1 MRLPRALFLVIGAVA
16 IATACASV
24 YVGEGAD
31 ASAPDAQTV
40 VPPAPI
46 DATSTDSATTDAG
59 TPELDAQSD
68 APVLLFSDDFERT
81 DASLVPPWFS
91 ASVQDGRL
99 AVEIPDGGTSRGLTA
114 ITNGPESDSFVEH
127 RFERAPVRRARA
139 SFSAKVVE
147 MFLRDGGSGETV
159 NLFSIRIDTAPSEA
173 GPGPEH
179 VLRVG
184 IRRRTTTT
192 FSLFVMSQFN
202 PGASRVIDS
211 SLRFDVG
218 TKYAIR
224 LEVDTTNPQP
234 GKPVATGYVNDAP
247 VVTLDGT
254 GERVYGYSDTGR
266 LYFPGAVSGAG
277 FHLQM
282 DDLNVVGTR

>member
-46 DATSTDSATTDAG
+46 DATSSDSATTDAG

-81 DASLVPPWFS
+81 DASLVPPWS
-91 ASVQDGRL
+91 SSSLQDGRL

-114 ITNGPESDSFVEH
+114 LTSGPDSDSFVEY
-127 RFERAPVRRARA
+127 RFASSPVRRARV

-147 MFLRDGGSGETV
+147 MFLRDGGSNETV
-159 NLFSIRIDTAPSEA
+159 NLFSIRIDTAPTNA

-224 LEVDTTNPQP
+224 LEVDTTSPQP

-254 GERVYGYSDTGR
+254 GERVFSYADTGR
-266 LYFPGAVSGAG
+266 LYFPGAVSGGG
-277 FHLQM
+277 FHLQL